1 MSRARKHPGDRL
13 AYLMCGSKTKFY
25 TSRAAKEQAN
35 NVTAKRGTRLRVYA
49 CDMCGG
55 FHMTSQIRSEAA

>member
-1 MSRARKHPGDRL
+1 MSRARRHPGDRV

-25 TSRAAKEQAN
+25 TSRDAREQAN
-35 NVTAKRGTRLRVYA
+35 NARAKRGTPLRVYA

-55 FHMTSQIRSEAA
+55 FHMTSQMRGEAA